1 MGRGPTKKSKRSDV
15 PAIKFIDLFSG
26 AGGFREGLERA
37 GGFACVG
44 HCEIDQAAPGLSLI
58 HI

>member
-1 MGRGPTKKSKRSDV
+1 MPRIRATDPHKIKKRSDV

-26 AGGFREGLERA
+26 VGGFREGLART

-44 HCEIDQAAPGLSLI
+44 HCEIDQRATG
-58 HI
+58 

>member
-1 MGRGPTKKSKRSDV
+1 MPRIRATDPHKIIKRSDV

-26 AGGFREGLERA
+26 VGGFREGLART

-44 HCEIDQAAPGLSLI
+44 HCEIDQRATG
-58 HI
+58 